1 MTQPTQR
8 PDPGPPAGF
17 LAEVKDAVT
26 TRAALL
32 VLGVLALQLAFITS
46 YIGAFHHPKPD
57 EIPIA
62 VAAPLAPVAEQS
74 VKQLTALPGKP
85 LDPRTAKDE
94 AAATGLIVN
103 RDVDGALIIDP
114 GAKTDRLL
122 VAGGAGASLAQA
134 LEEVVGR
141 VEASRGRTVTVT
153 DVAPAA
159 AGDGRG
165 LSSFYLVI
173 GWCVGG
179 YLCAAILAISAG
191 ARPANSARAVIRLG
205 ALLVYAIV
213 AGLLGTVIAG
223 PVLDA
228 LPGSLMAL
236 WGLGTLVVFAVGA
249 ITLALQGLAG
259 VVGIGLA
266 ILLVVVLGNPSAG
279 GAYPYPLLPP
289 FWKAIG
295 PALPPG
301 AGTYA
306 ARSIAYFKGNGAG
319 GPMLVLAAWAV
330 LGSAVTLA
338 CAVFRRGRPG
348 AAVGSGLTDD
358 SPSVSRFAAT
368 KGNTGGS
375 SDTGGGAGG
384 TRGPGVPGDPGTG
397 AR

>member
-1 MTQPTQR
+1 MNQPSS
-8 PDPGPPAGF
+8 DHAAGPSDGF
-17 LAEVKDAVT
+17 LAEIKDAVT

-46 YIGAFHHPKPD
+46 YIGAFHHPKPS
-57 EIPIA
+57 EIPLA
-62 VAAPLAPVAEQS
+62 VTAPLTPVAEQT
-74 VKQLTALPGKP
+74 VKQLDALPGKP
-85 LDPRTAKDE
+85 LDPRPVKDE
-94 AAATGLIVN
+94 ADAIAQIVN

-114 GAKTDRLL
+114 AGKTDRLL
-122 VAGGAGASLAQA
+122 VAGGAGAALSQA
-134 LEEVVGR
+134 LAEVVGLA
-141 VEASRGRTVTVT
+141 EKSQGRTLQVT

-159 AGDGRG
+159 TGDGRG
-165 LSSFYLVI
+165 LSSFYLVV

-191 ARPANSARAVIRLG
+191 ARPANSARALVRLG
-205 ALLVYAIV
+205 ALLVYALA
-213 AGLLGTVIAG
+213 AGLLGAVIAG

-228 LPGSLMAL
+228 LPGSLMGL

-249 ITLALQGLAG
+249 ITLAFQGLAG

-289 FWKAIG
+289 FWKTIG

-306 ARSIAYFKGNGAG
+306 ARSIAYFKGNDTG

-330 LGSAVTLA
+330 AGSAVTLA
-338 CAVFRRGRPG
+338 CAVFRKGRPG
-348 AAVGSGLTDD
+348 AATGSGLPDD
-358 SPSVSRFAAT
+358 APS
-368 KGNTGGS
+368 
-375 SDTGGGAGG
+375 
-384 TRGPGVPGDPGTG
+384 G
-397 AR
+397 ARLTSTPAPDEGTEAR

>member
-1 MTQPTQR
+1 MTQPTEST
-8 PDPGPPAGF
+8 DPGPSGGF
-17 LAEVKDAVT
+17 LAEIKDAVT

-32 VLGVLALQLAFITS
+32 VMGVLALQLAFITS
-46 YIGAFHHPKPD
+46 YIGAFHHPKPSD
-57 EIPIA
+57 IPIA
-62 VAAPLAPVAEQS
+62 VAAPLAPVAERS
-74 VKQLTALPGKP
+74 AKQLGALPGKP
-85 LDPRTAKDE
+85 LAPRTVKDE
-94 AAATGLIVN
+94 AAARTLIQN
-103 RDVDGALIIDP
+103 RDVDAALIIDP
-114 GAKTDRLL
+114 AGTIDRLL
-122 VAGGAGASLAQA
+122 VASGAGASLSQA
-134 LEEVVGR
+134 VEEIVALA
-141 VEASRGRTVTVT
+141 EQSQGRTVRIV
-153 DVAPAA
+153 DAAPAA

-165 LSSFYLVI
+165 LSAFYLVV

-205 ALLVYAIV
+205 ALLVYSIA
-213 AGLLGTVIAG
+213 AGLLGAVIAG

-228 LPGSLMAL
+228 LPGSITAL

-266 ILLVVVLGNPSAG
+266 ILLVVVFGNPSAG

-306 ARSIAYFKGNGAG
+306 ARSIAYFRGNGAG
-319 GPMLVLAAWAV
+319 GPMLVLAGWAV

-348 AAVGSGLTDD
+348 AAVGSGLPDD
-358 SPSVSRFAAT
+358 APSVPRFADRT
-368 KGNTGGS
+368 T
-375 SDTGGGAGG
+375 
-384 TRGPGVPGDPGTG
+384 DP
-397 AR
+397 R